1 MLEPTASL
9 ENEIR
14 RVTRE
19 RLDEALSI
27 LGGLDGADGP
37 EIERAVHDVRKR
49 CKEVRAVARLVRS
62 ALGDHFDRFDG
73 LVRDAAR
80 ELAPIR
86 DAHAMLATFDDLQAR
101 LGPIDVAELEG
112 VRSGQLAAVAETNRS
127 VHGTDPRIDRAR
139 TRLTASRENV
149 DQWDVPEDF
158 ATLAVGLEDSYRR
171 GRRALRR
178 ARDKTTDRRMHEWR
192 RSVKHLWYQVR
203 LIERAAPSVLGALAA
218 SLDDLADALGDD
230 HDLAVLIERLEAD
243 PDRFGGK
250 RPVKQARRLARAQQR
265 DLRRGALRLGATI
278 FAERDRSFVRRMRA
292 YWDTTIDEGTELAT
306 GGIAEL
312 THDEQ
317 RAAAAAS
324 HGATRT
330 VERERKF
337 LVSRPPPLAGD
348 GIALRQGYL
357 AIDGNVSVRVRDAT
371 TEGCTMTIKAGRG
384 AVRTE
389 LEWALTPEQFAA
401 AWEQTRGRRI
411 HKTRYRIPADD
422 CHVDLD
428 VFHAE
433 HDGLVLAEVEFDTDD
448 ALAAFRPPA
457 WFGLEVTDDDTYT
470 NASLAVNAPRGSPT
484 RWLGDGGTARAVPG
498 PTARG

>member
-1 MLEPTASL
+1 MKPTASL
-9 ENEIR
+9 EHEIR
-14 RVTRE
+14 RVTCE
-19 RLDEALSI
+19 RLDEALST
-27 LGGLDGADGP
+27 LGDLDGADGS

-62 ALGDHFDRFDG
+62 ELGDHFDRFNG

-86 DAHAMLATFDDLQAR
+86 DAHATLATFEDLQAR
-101 LGPIDVAELEG
+101 LGLIDVAELEG
-112 VRSGQLAAVAETNRS
+112 VRSGLLAAVGEANRGVTGS
-127 VHGTDPRIDRAR
+127 DPRIDRAR
-139 TRLTASRENV
+139 TLLTASRENV
-149 DQWDVPEDF
+149 ERWNVPDDF
-158 ATLAVGLEDSYRR
+158 ETLGVGLEDTYRR

-203 LIERAAPSVLGALAA
+203 LIERAAPSVLGALVA

-230 HDLAVLIERLEAD
+230 HDLAVLIERLTAD
-243 PDRFGGK
+243 PERFGGK
-250 RPVKQARRLARAQQR
+250 RQVEHARRLARAQQG
-265 DLRRGALRLGATI
+265 DLRRRAFRLGATI
-278 FAERDRSFVRRMRA
+278 FAERDRSFVRRLRA
-292 YWDTTIDEGTELAT
+292 YWETAVDEGPELAT

-312 THDEQ
+312 TRDEQ
-317 RAAAAAS
+317 RAAAS
-324 HGATRT
+324 HGAART

-348 GIALRQGYL
+348 GVAFRQGYL
-357 AIDGNVSVRVRDAT
+357 AIDGTVSVRVRDAA

-389 LEWALTPEQFAA
+389 LEWSLTPEQFAA
-401 AWEQTRGRRI
+401 AWDHTRGRRI
-411 HKTRYRIPADD
+411 HKTRYRIPADGY
-422 CHVDLD
+422 HVDLD

-433 HDGLVLAEVEFDTDD
+433 HDGLVIAEVEFDTDD

-457 WFGLEVTDDDTYT
+457 WFGPEVTDDDTFT
-470 NASLAVNAPRGSPT
+470 NASLAVNAQRGSPN
-484 RWLGDGGTARAVPG
+484 R
-498 PTARG
+498 

>member
-1 MLEPTASL
+1 MGYVLEPTASL
-9 ENEIR
+9 ERQIR

-19 RLDEALSI
+19 RLDEALSV
-27 LGGLDGADGP
+27 LDGLDDADAA

-62 ALGDHFDRFDG
+62 ALDDHFDRFNG

-101 LGPIDVAELEG
+101 HGLLDVAELDG
-112 VRSGQLAAVAETNRS
+112 VRSGQLAAVVETTRG
-127 VHGTDPRIDRAR
+127 VRGTDPRIDRAR
-139 TRLTASRENV
+139 TLLTAARENV
-149 DQWDVPEDF
+149 EQWEIPDDF
-158 ATLAVGLEDSYRR
+158 ATLAAGLDDTYRR

-178 ARDKTTDRRMHEWR
+178 ARDTPTDHRMHEWR

-203 LIERAAPSVLGALAA
+203 LIERAAPSVLAAVVA
-218 SLDDLADALGDD
+218 SLDDLAEALGDD
-230 HDLAVLIERLEAD
+230 HDLAVLIEQLAAD

-250 RPVKQARRLARAQQR
+250 RQVKQARRLARAQQR
-265 DLRRGALRLGATI
+265 DLRRRAFRLGATV
-278 FAERDRSFVRRMRA
+278 FAEPDRSFARRVRA
-292 YWDTTIDEGTELAT
+292 YWETAVEDGPELAT

-317 RAAAAAS
+317 RATAAAS

-337 LVSRPPPLAGD
+337 LVAVPPPLADD
-348 GIALRQGYL
+348 GVALRQGYL
-357 AIDGNVSVRVRDAT
+357 AIDGTVSVRVRDAAA
-371 TEGCTMTIKAGRG
+371 EGCTMTVKAGRG

-411 HKTRYRIPADD
+411 HKTRYRIPADGY
-422 CHVDLD
+422 HVELD

-433 HDGLVLAEVEFDTDD
+433 HDGLVVAEVEFETDE

-470 NASLAVNAPRGSPT
+470 NASLAVNAPRGTPT
-484 RWLGDGGTARAVPG
+484 R
-498 PTARG
+498 

>member
-1 MLEPTASL
+1 MSGYVLEPSASL
-9 ENEIR
+9 ERQIR

-37 EIERAVHDVRKR
+37 EIETAVHDVRKR

-62 ALGDHFDRFDG
+62 ALGDHFDRFNC

-101 LGPIDVAELEG
+101 RGLTDVADLDG
-112 VRSGQLAAVAETNRS
+112 VRSGQLAAVVETTRG
-127 VHGTDPRIDRAR
+127 VHGTDPRIERAR
-139 TRLTASRENV
+139 TLLTAGRENV
-149 DQWDVPEDF
+149 EEWEIPDDF
-158 ATLAVGLEDSYRR
+158 ATLAVGLDDTYRR

-178 ARDKTTDRRMHEWR
+178 ARDKPTDRRMHEWR

-203 LIERAAPSVLGALAA
+203 LIERAAPSVLEAMVA
-218 SLDDLADALGDD
+218 SLDDLAEALGDD
-230 HDLAVLIERLEAD
+230 HDLAVLIERLAAD
-243 PDRFGGK
+243 PERFGGK
-250 RPVKQARRLARAQQR
+250 RQVKQARRLARAQQR
-265 DLRRGALRLGATI
+265 DLRRRAFRLGATV
-278 FAERDRSFVRRMRA
+278 FAEPDRSFARRMRA
-292 YWDTTIDEGTELAT
+292 YWETTVDEGPELAT

-324 HGATRT
+324 QSRT

-337 LVSRPPPLAGD
+337 LVSMPPPLTDHGV
-348 GIALRQGYL
+348 ALRQGYL
-357 AIDGNVSVRVRDAT
+357 AIDGTVSVRVRDAT
-371 TEGCTMTIKAGRG
+371 TEGCTMTVKAGRG

-411 HKTRYRIPADD
+411 HKTRHRIPADGY
-422 CHVDLD
+422 HVDLD

-448 ALAAFRPPA
+448 AMAAFCPPA

-470 NASLAVNAPRGSPT
+470 NASLSVNAPRGTPT
-484 RWLGDGGTARAVPG
+484 R
-498 PTARG
+498 